1 MPTTEPDLNIT
12 FLDSIQPKA
21 TAAVYTV
28 RAEHT
33 LTDDGVPV
41 DGTGNDKLPIAEQRF
56 EIRAARF
63 VLDESSVHAFYPAEG
78 ASGAYGSVLPH
89 ITLNRPHL
97 PWERELLATRADLGR
112 PPWLALLVFGE
123 GEIPDDPE
131 ATGQSTTR
139 TVAELRRPGTGIL
152 GPALSDQGID
162 PTVEASRCQTIDV
175 PADLFT
181 AVVPRENELHYL
193 AHVRDVVTAQQLRD
207 DGEILTEGEYA
218 VLAANRFP
226 RDEGA
231 HAAHLVS
238 LEGFIGRLG
247 PGQLDGYN
255 AVRLCVLRSWGFTN
269 NPAGHL
275 DAASLLTELVRPGRA
290 DPENLALRLYP
301 PSARAAADPG
311 VADAA
316 AVQYTR
322 DRLGR
327 GYAAVPYRVLSGES
341 TYGWY
346 RGPFTPVT
354 APDVPAI
361 VELEPESGQA
371 AKAYTT
377 ADHAL
382 IYEPE
387 HGLFDVSYAAA
398 WTLGRTLALSDP
410 DYSAEVTRAR
420 RELANKAVR
429 MMAMGSD
436 AGLSSADPE
445 AVDGQTLR
453 ELAAPGFGRSL
464 CEALAA
470 PLVPEAEAAPASRR
484 SRLSRATA
492 RGLLAD
498 SRRQSVLRSTAD
510 LRTQDVPHW
519 IDELALLNNVPFCYL
534 VPHPGM
540 LPAESLRMFRIDQ
553 GWIRALINGALDVG
567 VHTSLDADVDSVLTA
582 SVAGARTTV
591 DPVAGLLI
599 RSDLVPAWPVF
610 DLVATKDDEPVN
622 ELRRDHPAPDTVLIL
637 FDDVPDEIVI
647 REPGQGIHFGLSRTA
662 KLNPRDLTPGKNLG
676 FSLGYDFPATGDIF
690 TRFLRGAR
698 PGATADV
705 LNLRDG
711 GGLVGALATDL
722 GQTDLSP
729 GAFAL
734 QLIQAPIEQR
744 ITTPDRMDAEESA

>member
-1 MPTTEPDLNIT
+1 MPTTEPDLHIT

-28 RAEHT
+28 RVEHT
-33 LTDDGVPV
+33 LTEDGRPV
-41 DGTGNDKLPIAEQRF
+41 DGNSSDKLPTAVRKF

-89 ITLNRPHL
+89 ITLNRPFL

-152 GPALSDQGID
+152 GPALSDEGID
-162 PTVEASRCQTIDV
+162 PTIEAGRCQTIDV
-175 PADLFT
+175 PAALFT

-193 AHVRDVVTAQQLRD
+193 AHVRDVVTAPQRRD
-207 DGEILTEGEYA
+207 DGEILTEGEYS

-226 RDEGA
+226 REPGA
-231 HAAHLVS
+231 YAAHLVS
-238 LEGFIGRLG
+238 LEGFINRLG
-247 PGQLDGYN
+247 PGQLTGFD
-255 AVRLCVLRSWGFTN
+255 AVRLCALRSWGFTN
-269 NPAGHL
+269 DPTGHL
-275 DAASLLTELVRPGRA
+275 DVASLLTDLAAPGRA

-301 PSARAAADPG
+301 IVARADEAGATDS
-311 VADAA
+311 ASA
-316 AVQYTR
+316 QYAE
-322 DRLGR
+322 DRLRR

-341 TYGWY
+341 TFGWY

-361 VELEPESGQA
+361 GETESGRA

-410 DYSAEVTRAR
+410 DYSSEVTRAR
-420 RELANKAVR
+420 RELANQAVR
-429 MMAMGSD
+429 MMAM
-436 AGLSSADPE
+436 AGESTLAAADPE
-445 AVDGQTLR
+445 TVDGQTLR
-453 ELAAPGFGRSL
+453 ELATPGFGRSL

-470 PLVPEAEAAPASRR
+470 PLIPEDEVAPVSRR
-484 SRLSRATA
+484 SRLSRAAA

-498 SRRQSVLRSTAD
+498 SRRQSVLRTTAD
-510 LRTQDVPHW
+510 LRTHDVPHW

-540 LPAESLRMFRIDQ
+540 LPPESLRMFRVDPK
-553 GWIRALINGALDVG
+553 WIQALINGALDVG
-567 VHTSLDADVDSVLTA
+567 VHTSLDVDVDSVLTA
-582 SVAGARTTV
+582 SVTGARETA
-591 DPVAGLLI
+591 DPKAGLLI
-599 RSDLVPAWPVF
+599 RSELMRAWPVF
-610 DLVATKDDEPVN
+610 DLVATKGGDATTDGDAVN
-622 ELRRDHPAPDTVLIL
+622 ELRRDHLAPDTVLVL
-637 FDDVPDEIVI
+637 FDDVPDEVVI

-662 KLNPRDLTPGKNLG
+662 KLNPRDLTPGPNLG
-676 FSLGYDFPATGDIF
+676 FSLGYDFPSTGDVF
-690 TRFLRGAR
+690 TGYLRDAR
-698 PGATADV
+698 QGATADV
-705 LNLRDG
+705 LNVLELV
-711 GGLVGALATDL
+711 GGLSTQLSRP
-722 GQTDLSP
+722 DLSP

-744 ITTPDRMDAEESA
+744 LTTPDRMAAEESA